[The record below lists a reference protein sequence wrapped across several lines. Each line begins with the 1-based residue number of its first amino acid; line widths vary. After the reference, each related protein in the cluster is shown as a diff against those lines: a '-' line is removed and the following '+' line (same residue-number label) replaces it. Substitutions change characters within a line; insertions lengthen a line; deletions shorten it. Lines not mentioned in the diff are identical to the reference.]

1 MQGVLTERWKHG
13 SLRRALHCPWRD
25 RSAGAIL
32 CGSVFDQGGNVLV
45 LAAIAQVICAFQR
58 RGGPIPHNF
67 AGCAIRGGRRP
78 ATQQTDSRASAV
90 TALTGFWERTLD
102 RRSLDVGGGLVTV
115 AVRRPFDARIGAR
128 LTRAGAFRPGS
139 EPAASGRVHP
149 GS

>member
-1 MQGVLTERWKHG
+1 MDPFGALFIVL
-13 SLRRALHCPWRD
+13 
-25 RSAGAIL
+25 GAIGL
-32 CGSVFDQGGNVLV
+32 RVPFFAALFLIRVVTFSSSRPLLKLSVRFSGEGGLFLTILLAVLYAV
-45 LAAIAQVICAFQR
+45 AGDPLLSRPVGGAI
-58 RGGPIPHNF
+58 
-67 AGCAIRGGRRP
+67 
-78 ATQQTDSRASAV
+78 AV
-90 TALTGFWERTLD
+90 TALIGFWERTLD